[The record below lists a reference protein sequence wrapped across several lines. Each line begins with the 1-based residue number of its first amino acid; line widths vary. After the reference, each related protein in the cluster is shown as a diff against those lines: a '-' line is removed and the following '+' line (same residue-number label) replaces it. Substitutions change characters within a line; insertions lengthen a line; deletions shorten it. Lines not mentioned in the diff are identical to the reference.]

1 MKTCHAFGRVSTALA
16 VLGVGLALTA
26 SAQAQPV
33 VLKFATALTPTN
45 PILTD
50 IYEPW
55 AKRINEA
62 AAGEFQVQ
70 VMHASFASTT
80 QVWER
85 TVSGVADM
93 SINILSTTGMPFS
106 RASITTVPGLS
117 DNTAAGAIA
126 LWRLYATGLLADE
139 FKDVHVI
146 NLTPVPK
153 NGLMSKEP
161 ITKLEDLKGLKVR
174 AIDKNTADAI
184 TSLGGTPIGIPFN
197 EAYQAL
203 SRGVVSAA
211 IGNAYSITAFKFG
224 EVAKH
229 MLSGVAFGMTPSAV
243 VMNKDTYAKLSP
255 KGKAIMDRF
264 SGEMVSREMGEAHA
278 QLEAKLMVEV
288 RKGMTFHDLAPGEAP
303 RWKAAL
309 EKIAEEWATRNPDG
323 PKVLASYKK
332 DYAAA
337 LAAKTN

>member
-1 MKTCHAFGRVSTALA
+1 
-16 VLGVGLALTA
+16 
-26 SAQAQPV
+26 
-33 VLKFATALTPTN
+33 LKFATALTPTN

-62 AAGEFQVQ
+62 AGGEFQLQ
-70 VMHASFASTT
+70 VMNATFASTT

-85 TVSGVADM
+85 TVSGVADV
-93 SINILSTTGMPFS
+93 SIQILATTGMPFA
-106 RASITTVPGLS
+106 RASVTTVPGLS
-117 DNTAAGAIA
+117 DETTAGSVA
-126 LWRLYATGLLADE
+126 LWRLFANSLLADE
-139 FKDVHVI
+139 FKDVHVL
-146 NLTPVPK
+146 NLATVPK

-161 ITKLEDLKGLKVR
+161 ITRLEDLKGLKVR

-184 TSLGGTPIGIPFN
+184 QSLGGTPIGIPFS

-224 EVAKH
+224 EVAKQ

-243 VMNKDTYAKLSP
+243 VMNKEAYAKLSP
-255 KGKAIMDRF
+255 KGKAVIDRF
-264 SGEMVSREMGEAHA
+264 SGEAASRELGAAHA
-278 QLEAKLMVEV
+278 KLEAKLMVEI
-288 RKGMTFHDLAPGEAP
+288 RQSMTFHDLAPGEAP
-303 RWKAAL
+303 RWKQAL
-309 EKIAEEWATRNPDG
+309 EKIAEEWAGRNPDG
-323 PKVLASYKK
+323 AKVLAAYKK
-332 DYAAA
+332 DYAEA